1 MFCTKSQN
9 RVFLPIWAQILPCHF
24 LEGLASQI
32 VSHILR
38 MWRLNRPG
46 YRLSWNHI
54 VVGIATP
61 KILNFLFMHLHRLS
75 ITCTTRHRMTSHG
88 YKDSIHERPFGVE
101 GGGGMHG
108 RGHAWQGVCGRGDM
122 CGRGCMRAGQCSW
135 HVNRLTDANFV
146 CGR

>member
-1 MFCTKSQN
+1 M
-9 RVFLPIWAQILPCHF
+9 PCHF

-88 YKDSIHERPFGVE
+88 CKDSTHERPFGVA
-101 GGGGMHG
+101 GG
-108 RGHAWQGVCGRGDM
+108 RHAWQGA
-122 CGRGCMRAGQCSW
+122 CMAGGVWQGVHACWGVFVAREQIDRRKLRLRAVIYLFPFTKRTNTRFS
-135 HVNRLTDANFV
+135 LKSA
-146 CGR
+146 

>member
-32 VSHILR
+32 VSHIR

-61 KILNFLFMHLHRLS
+61 QILNFLFMHLHRLS
-75 ITCTTRHRMTSHG
+75 ITCTTRHRMVSHG
-88 YKDSIHERPFGVE
+88 YKDSIHERPFGVA
-101 GGGGMHG
+101 GGGACMVGG
-108 RGHAWQGVCGRGDM
+108 VWQGGTCVAGGACVLGSVRG
-122 CGRGCMRAGQCSW
+122 
-135 HVNRLTDANFV
+135 T
-146 CGR
+146 